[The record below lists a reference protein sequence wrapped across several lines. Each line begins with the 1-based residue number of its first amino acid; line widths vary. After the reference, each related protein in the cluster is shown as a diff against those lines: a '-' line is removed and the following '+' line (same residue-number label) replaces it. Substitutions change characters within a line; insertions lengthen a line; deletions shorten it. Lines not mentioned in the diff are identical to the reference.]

1 MNSAVGGKFHHVKCL
16 KRETYKKGKRGNKME
31 NIVVTYDYYTL
42 DQAREIIR
50 KENRIKRDRARRKKK
65 RILKYYLKQKAIGLA
80 VIILSILTATI
91 IKDATLSVLA
101 VPLGLY
107 LIFTKNHAI

>member
-1 MNSAVGGKFHHVKCL
+1 
-16 KRETYKKGKRGNKME
+16 ME
-31 NIVVTYDYYTL
+31 NIAITYDYYTL

-65 RILKYYLKQKAIGLA
+65 KIFKYYLKQKTIGLA

-101 VPLGLY
+101 MPFGLY
-107 LIFTKNHAI
+107 LVFTKKRAI